1 MVVNTVRLTALQN
14 RTAFKHLESDTIPNC
29 EQVKLNLGHVYG
41 SLTGQ
46 ISLGSLRVNSC
57 IYIQFDDNTGPVNIF
72 SGGPSLYRK
81 TNDKAQV
88 TIVWKSV
95 YS

>member
-1 MVVNTVRLTALQN
+1 MHHKIEQHSNIYRVILSQTVNKSN
-14 RTAFKHLESDTIPNC
+14 EI
-29 EQVKLNLGHVYG
+29 GHVCG

-57 IYIQFDDNTGPVNIF
+57 IYIPLDDNTGPVNIF
-72 SGGPSLYRK
+72 SGGPNLYRK
-81 TNDKAQV
+81 TNDKTQV

-95 YS
+95 